1 MELVDRENEILR
13 IVDELSR
20 SIPDFIVVGGYAVSA
35 HTKHRFSVD
44 CDLVATTRDL
54 PDIDSLL
61 QREGFQ
67 KGVER
72 VLDSTYGGRFIRYV
86 KRIGKLPVSIDLLVD
101 ALVCRQTEGSWS
113 HDYISSNSVKILLP
127 GIQDS
132 IKARTPTKE
141 LLIAFKLHSARKPDV
156 RDVIML
162 GEGVD
167 WKIVQRHAIRGSST
181 KLKSSLKKFIAEFE
195 DKKLANSLKGVF
207 EIQTDITPLIRRSKE
222 KVQKFLDDLEEKKA
236 KK

>member
-13 IVDELSR
+13 IVDQLSR
-20 SIPDFIVVGGYAVSA
+20 SITDLIVVGGYAVSA
-35 HTKHRFSVD
+35 HMKHRFSVD
-44 CDLVATTRDL
+44 CDLVVTTRNL
-54 PDIDSLL
+54 AGIDSLL
-61 QREGFQ
+61 QKEGFQ
-67 KGVER
+67 KGVESR
-72 VLDSTYGGRFIRYV
+72 ALDDTYGGRFIRYV
-86 KRIGKLPVSIDLLVD
+86 KRIGNLPVSIDLLVD

-113 HDYISSNSVKILLP
+113 HDYITSNSVKIILP

-167 WKIVQRHAIRGSST
+167 WEIVQRHAIRGSMT
-181 KLKSSLKKFIAEFE
+181 KLKNSLKKFIAEFE

-207 EIQTDITPLIRRSKE
+207 QIQTDITPLTRRSKE
-222 KVQKFLDDLEEKKA
+222 RVQKLLNDLEEKT